1 MESDPRVAPYG
12 SITLRPDGILHIVFD
27 FDTKPTLDDV
37 VAFLEARCELIG
49 TEVPPVL
56 IEILRIPYIERHVR
70 SYFMKEMES
79 PPCRAVVATNPSYVT
94 LWRSFQLV
102 DPSGVPSELFRTVD
116 RAVEWIQEQT
126 APA

>member
-1 MESDPRVAPYG
+1 MSSDPRVDPYG

-27 FDTKPTLDDV
+27 FDSEPTLETAA
-37 VAFLEARCELIG
+37 AFLDARRELIG
-49 TEVPPVL
+49 SDVPPVL
-56 IEILRIPYIERHVR
+56 LEIVKIPYVERHVR
-70 SYFMKEMES
+70 SYFMKEMDS

-116 RAVEWIQEQT
+116 RAVEWIQEQMD
-126 APA
+126 PA

>member
-1 MESDPRVAPYG
+1 MNSDPRVEPYG
-12 SITLRPDGILHIVFD
+12 SITIRPDGILHIVFD
-27 FDTKPTLDDV
+27 FDEKPTLEE
-37 VAFLEARCELIG
+37 AALFLEARRDLVGSEM
-49 TEVPPVL
+49 PPVV
-56 IEILRIPYIERHVR
+56 IEIVRIPYIDRHVR

-102 DPSGVPSELFRTVD
+102 DHSGVPSELFRTVD

-126 APA
+126 GTP

>member
-1 MESDPRVAPYG
+1 MDSDPRVEPYG

-27 FDTKPTLDDV
+27 FDIKPTLEEAA
-37 VAFLEARCELIG
+37 AFLEARRELIASL
-49 TEVPPVL
+49 EPPVL
-56 IEILRIPYIERHVR
+56 LEIVRIPYIDRHVR
-70 SYFMKEMES
+70 AYFMKEMES

-126 APA
+126 GTP